1 MTDSDFGGFGSERA
15 DPEEPTLLLAN
26 PRGFC
31 AGVRRAIRIVE
42 AALEREGPV
51 YVRHQIVHNRA
62 VVEELRAKGA
72 IFVEEICEVPD
83 GATVV
88 FSAHGVPASVSMAAY
103 RRGLDVI
110 DATCPLVDKVHREVR
125 AHVRA
130 GRHVAL
136 IGHQGHP
143 EVVGI
148 MGQVPDGSVT
158 LIQHIDD
165 LGALPGDAPIGFA
178 TQTTL
183 SEEDASD
190 VIAALLA
197 ARPDAVGPA
206 LADICYAT
214 TNRQRAVRTLSAAVD
229 AIIVV
234 GSANSS
240 NSRRLK
246 ELAERMG
253 RHAQLVEGSGEIDW
267 KPLRQIR
274 RIGVTAG
281 ASAPEASVREVVRAL
296 RDRLGI
302 ACIQEMPGQT
312 EPASFAMPARFR
324 HAEQES
330 DR

>member
-1 MTDSDFGGFGSERA
+1 MPDADCEGPRSELA
-15 DPEEPTLLLAN
+15 DIEEPTLLLAN

-42 AALEREGPV
+42 AALEGEGPV

-83 GATVV
+83 DATVV
-88 FSAHGVPASVSMAAY
+88 FSAHGVPASVSIEAH
-103 RRGLDVI
+103 RRGLDII

-136 IGHQGHP
+136 IGHHGHP

-148 MGQVPDGSVT
+148 MGQVPEGSVT
-158 LIQHIDD
+158 LIQRVDD
-165 LGALPGDAPIGFA
+165 LGALPTDASIGFA

-183 SEEDASD
+183 SEDDASD

-214 TNRQRAVRTLSAAVD
+214 TNRQRAVRTLSATVD

-234 GSANSS
+234 GSPNSS
-240 NSRRLK
+240 NSLRLK
-246 ELAERMG
+246 EVAERTG
-253 RHAQLVEGSGEIDW
+253 RHAQLVESSGEIGW
-267 KPLRQIR
+267 EPLRRIR
-274 RIGVTAG
+274 RVGVTAG

-296 RDRLGI
+296 RDRLHI
-302 ACIQEMPGQT
+302 ACIQEMPGYA

-324 HAEQES
+324 HAEQEI